1 MATLV
6 ESAMAALVLC
16 GVDRLTCANVGKRG
30 GGNSLATSGVCHYT
44 LGQISLIII
53 LGTAFAYI

>member
-1 MATLV
+1 
-6 ESAMAALVLC
+6 MAALVLC